1 MRRPYPGR
9 GRKTSALP
17 LQGRLVRGRQKD
29 SEQASAPLVAC
40 ELNSPAVR
48 LDRPASDRKT
58 KSDAAFRPGA
68 AGVHP
73 IEAIEDTIPMRC
85 GNPRAAVSDL
95 DHRLAEARRIRLD
108 VDGAAVRGVFYRVVD
123 HVREGM
129 AHERGIAHGVNRN
142 RGVERELLL
151 LFVGQHTKLID
162 D

>member
-58 KSDAAFRPGA
+58 QSDAAFLPGA

-85 GNPRAAVSDL
+85 WNPRAGVSYL
-95 DHRLAEARRIRLD
+95 DHRPPDTRFQFDA
-108 VDGAAVRGVFYRVVD
+108 DGAAIRGVFYRVMN

-129 AHERGIAHGVNRN
+129 AHQ
-142 RGVERELLL
+142 RGVSH
-151 LFVGQHTKLID
+151 GAD
-162 D
+162 G